1 MYMLRDYQEEIC
13 SRVRE
18 AFKKHRSVMM
28 QMPTGTG
35 KTVVLAEIVRE
46 YLNVNVNVNVKGGCN
61 VLIVAHRRE
70 LVEQIQQAL
79 LRVMGAEDLPHPSS
93 PARRGSTS
101 PSAPPPQ
108 EGAPT
113 GKPAVLYSQTS
124 SRPCGVAR
132 ELPTQQSCDCL
143 CAEGAAARES
153 CDYLTQQSCDCLIQV
168 HSIQWLSRNIEK
180 VKGKPG
186 VVIVDEA
193 HHAVAKTY
201 RMMWEAWPEAK
212 FLGLT
217 ATPYRLSG
225 EGFTDLFEVMVESWS
240 VKRFIAEG
248 WLAAFDYYS
257 ILPES
262 DEQRL
267 IDSLKKRGADGDFLM
282 KEMHEALDVTPCIE
296 RLFESFERF
305 AYDKKGIVYA
315 IDIEHAEHIAEYYR
329 QQGVAAYAI
338 SSKTSLPER
347 KRLIEA
353 FRKSCFNED
362 KSSDFFEN
370 HPPSPSLPLK
380 KGLHRFPLN
389 PLSPQGTGD
398 LKPGRPGLYSQTSS
412 RPCGVARELPTQQS
426 CDCLC
431 AEGAAA
437 RESCDC
443 LTQESRDCLTQ
454 ESCDCLVQVLVS
466 VDLFSEGFDCPDV
479 EFIQM
484 ARPTLSLAK
493 YLQMVGRGLR
503 AHQGKEC
510 VTIID
515 NVGLYRRFGLPSGE
529 RDWERYFEGLKDEK
543 NKELKYLDLNVNFDL
558 NIDNNS
564 VREERGADLVKIIG
578 HEGMATRFEKIGKEG
593 FERKR
598 KDVLL
603 DGKRKKVWIWRDTL
617 TGITFERHP
626 VVVDFKGVEM
636 MTDDGLTFYPRIRS
650 KWVDEKSG
658 INRKALETQVGDGFG
673 WMKKY
678 VSLREPDKVYELQEV
693 MENGMRVYKDEDG
706 KTFFQQDP
714 DCPLVNEEKAGGK
727 KAFMALCDKRKKE
740 WEEKVMERRR
750 DGFINING
758 ETVFKYEHRPVE
770 RTRGFVNLVYDGDL
784 VYITNIHE
792 ERFIAYHNWEI
803 RADDGVC
810 TIGNKL
816 YLKSKKDGKALR
828 ISKRSGDFQMFV
840 VNVPVMAEDNEQR
853 LLVMDAKMM
862 IINRYGK
869 NVECQR
875 V

>member
-79 LRVMGAEDLPHPSS
+79 LRVMGA
-93 PARRGSTS
+93 
-101 PSAPPPQ
+101 
-108 EGAPT
+108 
-113 GKPAVLYSQTS
+113 
-124 SRPCGVAR
+124 GVAR
-132 ELPTQQSCDCL
+132 ELP
-143 CAEGAAARES
+143 
-153 CDYLTQQSCDCLIQV
+153 TQQSCDCLIQV

-248 WLAAFDYYS
+248 WLSAFDYYS

-353 FRKSCFNED
+353 FRKSCFSEE

-380 KGLHRFPLN
+380 KGLHRFPLT
-389 PLSPQGTGD
+389 PLSPQGPGD

-437 RESCDC
+437 HVGAAGLLGAAARESCDC
-443 LTQESRDCLTQ
+443 LTR

-714 DCPLVNEEKAGGK
+714 DCPLVSEEKAGGK